1 MLTNYY
7 ICNMKMIGQYIDQ
20 IIKANNCTQVDVA
33 RGIGVSR
40 QQLNYIILG
49 KRELTLQQAL
59 KIESYFSL
67 PEGQILKLQTEIAI
81 FNYKQKIKQQLFE
94 NLLKVQALWS
104 YSNPSIE
111 NISDEELI
119 EKVFIYLDINQIS
132 KMFELYKRDYIRK
145 VWREKLAIQGNF
157 LFNLNV
163 MIALYY
169 FDIAQP
175 EQYLKRLEREYIKN
189 QLNYA

>member
-1 MLTNYY
+1 
-7 ICNMKMIGQYIDQ
+7 MKMIGQYIDQ